1 MVREGDGATVGE
13 IVARAGERASAVE
26 EGRVFVGRARA
37 QSAGQPVRVGDE
49 VRIGAGA
56 GGGAWAVIWERD
68 GMIACNKPAG
78 MPTVPDHAGA
88 SHSLVALAAQSSGLP
103 VAEMRV
109 TSRLDREVSGVVIFA
124 TTTEAEARLRGA
136 REQGRYA
143 RRYVAIASTSGNTL
157 INVDPVNHVDQVDR
171 VDQVDPSNRWDAPI
185 GAGKD
190 ARHRAAFGTDA
201 KEARTHW
208 RAVAR
213 VPGYALLAVEPQ
225 TGRTH
230 QIRVHASHA
239 GAPLL
244 GDRDYGGAARVTLP
258 GGRTVSL
265 ARIALHAARV
275 CVPDAS
281 GATLVA
287 AAPVPVELTRAWTEL
302 GGAAEAWDTAMS
314 CELDP

>member
-1 MVREGDGATVGE
+1 MRPGRGREKRWVVRDGDGTTVGE
-13 IVARAGERASAVE
+13 IVKRAGEAANAID

-37 QSAGQPVRVGDE
+37 KSAGESVRVGDE

-56 GGGAWAVIWERD
+56 AAAEWAVIWERD

-78 MPTVPDHAGA
+78 MPTVPDHGGA
-88 SHSLVALAAQSSGLP
+88 SHSLVALAARSIGLG
-103 VAEMRV
+103 VADMRV
-109 TSRLDREVSGVVIFA
+109 TSRLDREVSGVVVFA
-124 TTTEAEARLRGA
+124 TTAEAEARLRRA
-136 REQGRYA
+136 REEGRYA
-143 RRYVAIASTSGNTL
+143 RRYVAIAAVQADLAPRASHA
-157 INVDPVNHVDQVDR
+157 DA
-171 VDQVDPSNRWDAPI
+171 WDAPI

-190 ARHRAAFGTDA
+190 ARHRAAFGADA

-208 RAVAR
+208 RVVAG

-275 CVPDAS
+275 SVPDAR
-281 GATLVA
+281 GAPLVA
-287 AAPVPVELTRAWTEL
+287 AAPVPAELTRAWSEL
-302 GGAAEAWDTAMS
+302 GGAAEAWDMAMS